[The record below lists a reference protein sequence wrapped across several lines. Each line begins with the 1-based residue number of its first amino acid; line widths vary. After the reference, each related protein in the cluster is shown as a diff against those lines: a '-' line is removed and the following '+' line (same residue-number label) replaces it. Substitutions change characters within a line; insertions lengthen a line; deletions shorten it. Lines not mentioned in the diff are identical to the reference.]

1 MGKSPL
7 LSKFL
12 ELMVVAE
19 QISGVAVLRSVVAD
33 NFLWDSKPR
42 KYFLQVVDDTNGSVL
57 ANQFYFKVLRIEVS
71 D

>member
-7 LSKFL
+7 FREFL

-19 QISGVAVLRSVVAD
+19 KISGVAVQRSVVAN

-42 KYFLQVVDDTNGSVL
+42 KYFLQVVDETNGSVL
-57 ANQFYFKVLRIEVS
+57 AKQFYFKVLRIEVS
-71 D
+71 N